1 MHHFGKGH
9 AWSKLF
15 LFIYFNLAFRKIIFQ
30 GFSAFYLSE
39 HNPVLDQTANNVNWL
54 HNISSMFCIVYSLLT
69 KLSLLQTTAEDP

>member
-15 LFIYFNLAFRKIIFQ
+15 FFIYFNLAFRKIIFQ

-54 HNISSMFCIVYSLLT
+54 HNIILYVLHCVFIVDQVVS
-69 KLSLLQTTAEDP
+69 PPNHC